1 MAEKT
6 PVPLFLTESELQK
19 QATIIGWRSGNRDIS
34 GSIFRTPR
42 SSVEFPNVFQ
52 NVVKREPVRQLPF
65 SYRGPRI
72 TTNLKPKIA
81 IPADDD
87 DPPYAPKTP

>member
-6 PVPLFLTESELQK
+6 PPPLFLTEAELQK
-19 QATIIGWRSGNRDIS
+19 QTSVLGWRSGNKDIS

-65 SYRGPRI
+65 SYRSQRNTVQP
-72 TTNLKPKIA
+72 KPKIA
-81 IPADDD
+81 IPPDDD